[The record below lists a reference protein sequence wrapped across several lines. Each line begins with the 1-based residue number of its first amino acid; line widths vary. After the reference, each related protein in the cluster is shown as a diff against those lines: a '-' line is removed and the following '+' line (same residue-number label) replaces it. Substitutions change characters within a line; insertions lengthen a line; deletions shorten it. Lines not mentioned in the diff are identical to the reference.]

1 MMMGKTLATLATIVA
16 VTMSLFHLYTGFF
29 GSLDPWSQRVTH
41 LTLGLLITFLS
52 YPMIKGKK
60 VNALDIFLALIS
72 LSCGAY
78 VIINMDTI
86 VDRAGMPTS
95 WDVFFGILTILLVL
109 EMTRRVIGL
118 ALVIVSSVFLLYA
131 YFGPY
136 LPEAIAHRG
145 YGIERISTHMYT
157 TLEGIFGVPIAV
169 SATFVIL
176 FVIFGAFLE
185 ATKTGDFFI
194 NLANS
199 IAGRARG
206 GPAKVAV
213 ISSSFFG
220 TISGSAVA
228 NVVGTGTYTIPLMKR
243 TGYTAPFAASVEAVA
258 SSGGQLVPPVMGA
271 AAFVISEMTGESY
284 LTICVAAII
293 PSLLYYI
300 ALFTSVDREAHRVGL
315 QGMRPDE
322 VPSFMGTLKSRGYLS
337 ISALVLIYL
346 LAVRMTSPSYAAFWA
361 IISSIILSSIKQ
373 ETRLDL
379 KGMIRALESGS
390 KSALS
395 VVAACAA
402 AGIVVGVVSL
412 TGLGLKFSGAV
423 IALAGGNLYLT
434 LFLTMIASLILGM
447 GLPTT
452 AAYIIC
458 AILAVPA
465 LTNLGVGVLSAHLF
479 VFYFAIISAI
489 TPPVALAAYAGS
501 AIAIS
506 RPMET
511 AVTACR
517 IGLAAFIIPYMFVF
531 NPSLLMVGSVISI
544 IWVTLTASAG
554 VFMLSCSTIGW
565 LVTLMTNWE
574 RVLLFIAAILLIEG
588 RVATDIA
595 AVLLLAPVLFRQI
608 SMRRRALPAAS
619 EEKQPRV
626 IKVK

>member
-1 MMMGKTLATLATIVA
+1 MGKTIAIAATLFA
-16 VTMSLFHLYTGFF
+16 VCMSLFHLYTGCF
-29 GSLDPWSQRVTH
+29 GSLDPWSQRVVH
-41 LTLGLLITFLS
+41 LTFGFLITFLS
-52 YPMIKGKK
+52 YPVLKGKK
-60 VNALDIFLALIS
+60 ISVFDILLALAS
-72 LSCGAY
+72 LASGAY
-78 VIINMDTI
+78 IILNMDAL
-86 VDRAGMPTS
+86 VDRAGLPTMP
-95 WDVFFGILTILLVL
+95 DVVFGVLTILLVL

-118 ALVIVSSVFLLYA
+118 ALVIVAALFLLYA

-145 YGIERISTHMYT
+145 YDIERISSHMYT
-157 TLEGIFGVPIAV
+157 TLEGIYGVPIGV

-194 NLANS
+194 NIANS
-199 IAGRARG
+199 IAGKARG

-243 TGYTAPFAASVEAVA
+243 TGYTPHFAASVEAVA

-284 LTICVAAII
+284 LKICIAAII

-300 ALFTSVDREAHRVGL
+300 ALFTSVHKEAQRVGL
-315 QGMRPDE
+315 QGLQAHE
-322 VPSFMGTLKSRGYLS
+322 VPSFIGTLKSRGYLA

-346 LAVRMTSPSYAAFWA
+346 LAVQLTSPSFAAFWA
-361 IISSIILSSIKQ
+361 IVSSIILSSIRKD
-373 ETRLDL
+373 TRLDL
-379 KGMIRALESGS
+379 KGFIRALEAGA

-402 AGIVVGVVSL
+402 AGIVVGVVTL
-412 TGLGLKFSGAV
+412 TGLGLKFSGA
-423 IALAGGNLYLT
+423 IISLAQGNLYLT
-434 LFLTMIASLILGM
+434 LFFAMIASLILGM

-501 AIAIS
+501 AIAKS
-506 RPMET
+506 SPMQT

-531 NPSLLMVGSVISI
+531 NPALLMSGGALSI
-544 IWVTLTASAG
+544 IWVAFTASVG
-554 VFMLSCSTIGW
+554 VFLLSCSTIGW
-565 LVTLMTNWE
+565 FLTSTSTWE
-574 RVLLFIAAILLIEG
+574 RVLLFATSILLIEP
-588 RVATDIA
+588 RLTTDIIA
-595 AVLLLAPVLFRQI
+595 IALLIPV
-608 SMRRRALPAAS
+608 
-619 EEKQPRV
+619 V
-626 IKVK
+626 IHQVSSRKRKLVEVS

>member
-1 MMMGKTLATLATIVA
+1 MGRILAFLATVVA
-16 VTMSLFHLYTGFF
+16 VTMSLFHIYTGYF

-52 YPMIKGKK
+52 YPIVKGKK
-60 VNALDIFLALIS
+60 VNVIDILLALIS
-72 LSCGAY
+72 LACGAY
-78 VIINMDTI
+78 VILNMDAI
-86 VDRAGMPTS
+86 VDRAGMPAT
-95 WDVFFGILTILLVL
+95 WDVVFGVVTILLVL

-118 ALVIVSSVFLLYA
+118 ALVIVAVVFLLYA
-131 YFGPY
+131 YFGPW

-145 YGIERISTHMYT
+145 YGIERIATHMYT
-157 TLEGIFGVPIAV
+157 TLEGIFGVPLAV

-243 TGYTAPFAASVEAVA
+243 TGYTPPFSASVEAVA

-284 LTICVAAII
+284 LKICVAAII

-300 ALFTSVDREAHRVGL
+300 ALFTSVDREARRVGL
-315 QGMRPDE
+315 QGMREDE
-322 VPSFMGTLKSRGYLS
+322 VPSFFGTLKSRGYLA
-337 ISALVLIYL
+337 ISALVLVYL
-346 LAVRMTSPSYAAFWA
+346 LAIRMTSPSYAAFWA
-361 IISSIILSSIKQ
+361 IISSILLSSIKQ

-379 KGMIRALESGS
+379 KGLIRALESGA
-390 KSALS
+390 KSALA

-402 AGIVVGVVSL
+402 AGLVVGVVSL

-458 AILAVPA
+458 AVLAVPA
-465 LTNLGVGVLSAHLF
+465 LTNLGVGVLAAHLF

-501 AIAIS
+501 AIAKS
-506 RPMET
+506 QPMET

-517 IGLAAFIIPYMFVF
+517 IGLAAFIIPYMFIF
-531 NPSLLMVGSVISI
+531 NPSLLMDGGVISI
-544 IWVTLTASAG
+544 IWVSLTASAG

-565 LVTLMTNWE
+565 LFSSLSTWE
-574 RVLLFIAAILLIEG
+574 RVLLFIGSILLIEG
-588 RVATDIA
+588 RLATDIA
-595 AVLLLAPVLFRQI
+595 AVIVLVPVLLQQIAMHRRQRLAV
-608 SMRRRALPAAS
+608 S
-619 EEKQPRV
+619 
-626 IKVK
+626 

>member
-1 MMMGKTLATLATIVA
+1 MGKTIAIVATLFA
-16 VTMSLFHLYTGFF
+16 VCMSLFHLYTGCF
-29 GSLDPWSQRVTH
+29 GSLDPWSQRVIH
-41 LTLGLLITFLS
+41 LTFGFLITFLS
-52 YPMIKGKK
+52 YPLLKGKK
-60 VNALDIFLALIS
+60 ITPFDILLALVS
-72 LSCGAY
+72 LVSGAY
-78 VIINMDTI
+78 IILNMDAL
-86 VDRAGMPTS
+86 VDRAGLPTTP
-95 WDVFFGILTILLVL
+95 DVVFGVVTTLLVL

-118 ALVIVSSVFLLYA
+118 ALVIVSGLFLLYA

-145 YGIERISTHMYT
+145 YDIERISTHMYT
-157 TLEGIFGVPIAV
+157 TLEGIYGVPIGV

-194 NLANS
+194 NIANS
-199 IAGRARG
+199 IAGKARG

-243 TGYTAPFAASVEAVA
+243 TGYTPHFAASVEAVA

-284 LTICVAAII
+284 LKICIAAII

-300 ALFTSVDREAHRVGL
+300 ALFTSVHKEAQRVGL
-315 QGMRPDE
+315 QGLRDDE
-322 VPSFMGTLKSRGYLS
+322 VPSFIGTLKSRGYLA

-346 LAVRMTSPSYAAFWA
+346 LAVQLTSPSFAAFWA
-361 IISSIILSSIKQ
+361 IISSIILSSIRKD
-373 ETRLDL
+373 TRLDL
-379 KGMIRALESGS
+379 KGFIRTLEAGA

-402 AGIVVGVVSL
+402 AGIVVGVVTL
-412 TGLGLKFSGAV
+412 TGLGLKFSGAI
-423 IALAGGNLYLT
+423 IALAHGNLYLT
-434 LFLTMIASLILGM
+434 LFFAMIASLILGM

-465 LTNLGVGVLSAHLF
+465 LTNLGIGVLSAHLF

-501 AIAIS
+501 AIAKS
-506 RPMET
+506 SPMQT

-531 NPSLLMVGSVISI
+531 NPALLMSGSALNI
-544 IWVTLTASAG
+544 IWVTFTASVG
-554 VFMLSCSTIGW
+554 VFLLSCSTIGW
-565 LVTLMTNWE
+565 LLTGTSLWE
-574 RVLLFIAAILLIEG
+574 RVVLFIISILLIEP
-588 RVATDIA
+588 RFVTDIIA
-595 AVLLLAPVLFRQI
+595 IVLLIPVVLHQI
-608 SMRRRALPAAS
+608 SLRKRGLVQVP
-619 EEKQPRV
+619 Q
-626 IKVK
+626 

>member
-1 MMMGKTLATLATIVA
+1 MGKTIAIAATLFA
-16 VTMSLFHLYTGFF
+16 VCMSLFHLYTGCF
-29 GSLDPWSQRVTH
+29 GSLDPWSQRVIH
-41 LTLGLLITFLS
+41 LTFGFLITFLS
-52 YPMIKGKK
+52 YPLLKGRRISPF
-60 VNALDIFLALIS
+60 DILLALTS
-72 LSCGAY
+72 LVSGAY
-78 VIINMDTI
+78 IILNMDAL
-86 VDRAGMPTS
+86 VDRAGLPTTP
-95 WDVFFGILTILLVL
+95 DVVFGVVTILLVL

-118 ALVIVSSVFLLYA
+118 ALVIVSALFLLYA

-145 YGIERISTHMYT
+145 YDIERISTHMYT
-157 TLEGIFGVPIAV
+157 TLEGIYGVPIGV

-194 NLANS
+194 NIANS

-243 TGYTAPFAASVEAVA
+243 TGYTPHFAASVEAVA

-284 LTICVAAII
+284 LNICIAAII

-300 ALFTSVDREAHRVGL
+300 ALFTSVHKEAQRVGL
-315 QGMRPDE
+315 QGLQADE
-322 VPSFMGTLKSRGYLS
+322 VPSFIGTLKSRGYLA

-346 LAVRMTSPSYAAFWA
+346 LAVQLTSPSFAAFWA
-361 IISSIILSSIKQ
+361 IVSSIILSSIRKD
-373 ETRLDL
+373 TRLSL
-379 KGMIRALESGS
+379 QGFIRALEAGS

-402 AGIVVGVVSL
+402 AGIVVGVVTL
-412 TGLGLKFSGAV
+412 TGLGLKFSGAI
-423 IALAGGNLYLT
+423 IALAQGNLYLT
-434 LFLTMIASLILGM
+434 LFFAMVASLILGM

-501 AIAIS
+501 AIAKS
-506 RPMET
+506 SPMKT

-531 NPSLLMVGSVISI
+531 NPALLMSGSVLSI
-544 IWVTLTASAG
+544 IWVTFTASVG
-554 VFMLSCSTIGW
+554 VFLLSCATIGW
-565 LVTLMTNWE
+565 FLTAISTWE
-574 RVLLFIAAILLIEG
+574 RALLFATSILLIEP
-588 RVATDIA
+588 RVVTDII
-595 AVLLLAPVLFRQI
+595 AVALLIPVVMHQI
-608 SMRRRALPAAS
+608 SVRKRKLVQVS
-619 EEKQPRV
+619 
-626 IKVK
+626 

>member
-1 MMMGKTLATLATIVA
+1 MGKTIAALATACA
-16 VTMSLFHLYTGFF
+16 VTMSLFHLYTGGF
-29 GSLDPWSQRVTH
+29 GSFDPWTQRVTH
-41 LTLGLLITFLS
+41 LTLGFLITFLS
-52 YPMIKGKK
+52 YPVLKGK
-60 VNALDIFLALIS
+60 AISIFDVLLALVS
-72 LSCGAY
+72 LASGLYIIVNMDA
-78 VIINMDTI
+78 IIN
-86 VDRAGMPTS
+86 RAGMPTTT
-95 WDVFFGILTILLVL
+95 DVIFGTITILLVL
-109 EMTRRVIGL
+109 EMTRRTIGL
-118 ALVIVSSVFLLYA
+118 ALVIVAGVFLLYA

-145 YGIERISTHMYT
+145 YAVERIAAHMYT
-157 TLEGIFGVPIAV
+157 TLEGIYGVPIGV

-194 NLANS
+194 NIANS
-199 IAGRARG
+199 IAGKARG

-243 TGYTAPFAASVEAVA
+243 TGYSPHFSASVESVA

-284 LTICVAAII
+284 LKICVAAII

-300 ALFTSVDREAHRVGL
+300 ALFTSVHKEAQRVGL
-315 QGMRPDE
+315 QGMRDDE
-322 VPSFMGTLKSRGYLS
+322 VPPFWGTLKTRGYLA
-337 ISALVLIYL
+337 ISALVLVYL
-346 LAVRMTSPSYAAFWA
+346 LAVKLTSPSYAAFWA
-361 IISSIILSSIKQ
+361 IISSIILSSIRAD
-373 ETRLDL
+373 TRLTPRGFV
-379 KGMIRALESGS
+379 KALESGA
-390 KSALS
+390 KSAIS

-402 AGIVVGVVSL
+402 AGLVVGVVTL
-412 TGLGLKFSGAV
+412 TGLGLKFSGA
-423 IALAGGNLYLT
+423 IISLAQGNLHLT
-434 LFLTMIASLILGM
+434 LFFAMIASLILGM

-465 LTNLGVGVLSAHLF
+465 LTNLGVGVLAAHLF

-501 AIAIS
+501 AIANS
-506 RPMET
+506 EPMQT
-511 AVTACR
+511 ALTACR

-531 NPSLLMVGSVISI
+531 NPALLMSGAISSI

-565 LVTLMTNWE
+565 FMTSMQKWE
-574 RVLLFIAAILLIEG
+574 RVLLFIVSLLLIEG
-588 RVATDIA
+588 LLTTDIIA
-595 AVLLLAPVLFRQI
+595 ITLLIPVLLHQVAVSR
-608 SMRRRALPAAS
+608 
-619 EEKQPRV
+619 
-626 IKVK
+626 KVKEGKSASRA

>member
-1 MMMGKTLATLATIVA
+1 MGKTLATLATVVA
-16 VTMSLFHLYTGFF
+16 VTMSLFHLYTGYF

-52 YPMIKGKK
+52 YPMIRGKK
-60 VNALDIFLALIS
+60 VNALDVLLALIS

-78 VIINMDTI
+78 VIINMDAI

-118 ALVIVSSVFLLYA
+118 ALVIVSGVFLLYA

-145 YGIERISTHMYT
+145 YGIERIATHMYT

-243 TGYTAPFAASVEAVA
+243 TGYSPQFAASVEAVA

-361 IISSIILSSIKQ
+361 IISSILLSSIKQ

-506 RPMET
+506 KPMET

-531 NPSLLMVGSVISI
+531 NPSLLMAGSVLSI

-554 VFMLSCSTIGW
+554 VFMLSCATIGW
-565 LVTLMTNWE
+565 LITRMATWE
-574 RVLLFIAAILLIEG
+574 RVLLFISAILMIEARLI
-588 RVATDIA
+588 TDVI
-595 AVLLLAPVLFRQI
+595 AVLLLAPVLYQQI
-608 SMRRRALPAAS
+608 SSRRRRQLIDAS
-619 EEKQPRV
+619 EEKQQMM
-626 IKVK
+626 IKAK

>member
-1 MMMGKTLATLATIVA
+1 MGRTIAIIATIVA
-16 VTMSLFHLYTGFF
+16 VCMSLFHLYTGCF
-29 GSLDPWSQRVTH
+29 GSLDPWSQRVIH
-41 LTLGLLITFLS
+41 LTLGFLITFLS
-52 YPMIKGKK
+52 YPVLKGKK
-60 VNALDIFLALIS
+60 ISYFDVLLALAS
-72 LSCGAY
+72 LVSGSY
-78 VIINMDTI
+78 IILNMDAL
-86 VDRAGMPTS
+86 VDRAGMPTTL
-95 WDVFFGILTILLVL
+95 DVVFGVLTILLVL

-118 ALVIVSSVFLLYA
+118 ALVIVSALFLLYA

-145 YGIERISTHMYT
+145 YDIERISTHMYT
-157 TLEGIFGVPIAV
+157 TLEGIYGVPIGV

-199 IAGRARG
+199 IAGKARG

-243 TGYTAPFAASVEAVA
+243 TGYTPHFAASVEAVA

-284 LTICVAAII
+284 LKICIAAII

-300 ALFTSVDREAHRVGL
+300 ALFTSVHKEAQRAGL
-315 QGMRPDE
+315 QGLSADE
-322 VPSFMGTLKSRGYLS
+322 VPSFIGTLKSRGYLA
-337 ISALVLIYL
+337 ISALVLIYF
-346 LAVRMTSPSYAAFWA
+346 LAIQLTSPSFAAFWA
-361 IISSIILSSIKQ
+361 IVSSIILSSIKKD
-373 ETRLDL
+373 TRLNL
-379 KGMIRALESGS
+379 KGFINALESGA

-402 AGIVVGVVSL
+402 AGIVVGVVTL
-412 TGLGLKFSGAV
+412 TGLGLKFSGA
-423 IALAGGNLYLT
+423 IISLAHGNLYLT
-434 LFLTMIASLILGM
+434 LFFAMIASLILGM

-501 AIAIS
+501 AIAKS
-506 RPMET
+506 SPMQT

-531 NPSLLMVGSVISI
+531 NPSLLMSGSVFSI
-544 IWVTLTASAG
+544 IWVTFTASLG
-554 VFMLSCSTIGW
+554 VFLLSCSTIGW
-565 LVTLMTNWE
+565 FFSGMSKWE
-574 RVLLFIAAILLIEG
+574 RVLLFITSVLLIEP
-588 RVATDIA
+588 RLLTDVIA
-595 AVLLLAPVLFRQI
+595 IVLLVPVVLHQI
-608 SMRRRALPAAS
+608 AVRKKGNVAVTP
-619 EEKQPRV
+619 
-626 IKVK
+626 

>member
-1 MMMGKTLATLATIVA
+1 MGKSLATMATVVA
-16 VTMSLFHLYTGFF
+16 VTMSLFHLYTGYF

-52 YPMIKGKK
+52 YPMVRGKK
-60 VNALDIFLALIS
+60 VNALDILLALTS
-72 LSCGAY
+72 LTCGAY
-78 VIINMDTI
+78 IIINMDAL
-86 VDRAGMPTS
+86 VDRAGMPNTL
-95 WDVFFGILTILLVL
+95 DVVFGILTILLVL

-118 ALVIVSSVFLLYA
+118 ALVIVAGVFLLYA

-145 YGIERISTHMYT
+145 YGVERIATHMYT

-243 TGYTAPFAASVEAVA
+243 TGYSPPFSASVEAVA

-300 ALFTSVDREAHRVGL
+300 ALFTSVDREARRAGL
-315 QGMRPDE
+315 QGMREDE
-322 VPSFMGTLKSRGYLS
+322 VPSFFGTLKSRGYLS

-361 IISSIILSSIKQ
+361 IVSSILLSSIKK
-373 ETRLDL
+373 ETRLDF
-379 KGMIRALESGS
+379 KGLIRALELGA
-390 KSALS
+390 KSALA

-423 IALAGGNLYLT
+423 IALAGGNLHLT
-434 LFLTMIASLILGM
+434 LFFTMIASLILGM

-501 AIAIS
+501 AIAGS
-506 RPMET
+506 KPMET

-517 IGLAAFIIPYMFVF
+517 IGLAAFIIPFMFVF
-531 NPSLLMVGSVISI
+531 NPSLLMVGSVPSI

-565 LVTLMTNWE
+565 FIVLMSNWE
-574 RVLLFIAAILLIEG
+574 RLLMFIAAIMLIEG
-588 RVATDIA
+588 RLATDVA
-595 AVLLLAPVLFRQI
+595 AALLLAPVLFQQI
-608 SMRRRALPAAS
+608 AIRRRQLLAAS
-619 EEKQPRV
+619 E
-626 IKVK
+626 